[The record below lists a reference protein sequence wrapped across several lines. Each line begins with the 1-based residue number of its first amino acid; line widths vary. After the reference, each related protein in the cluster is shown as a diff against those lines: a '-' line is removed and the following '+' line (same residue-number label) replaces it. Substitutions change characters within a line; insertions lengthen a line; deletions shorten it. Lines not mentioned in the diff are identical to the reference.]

1 MMKRNRALQTRF
13 STLSCQWYRTPILFF
28 EVSNQIQCCLI
39 PVERCFWEKIYL
51 CKHGRFLVRIFSLKM
66 EARDSSA
73 EKSKKA
79 LVSPWKETYAKDVL
93 RITYCL
99 FQLTLWYSLSV
110 LETKAQVI
118 IQMMQEKDISVFTGT
133 LRFFCFKQGTKGL
146 NC

>member
-1 MMKRNRALQTRF
+1 
-13 STLSCQWYRTPILFF
+13 
-28 EVSNQIQCCLI
+28 
-39 PVERCFWEKIYL
+39 
-51 CKHGRFLVRIFSLKM
+51 M